1 MLKCLLKKIKMK
13 ITLKL
18 KIHFSFYNNCLLQKF
33 ENYLI
38 AKSLQDLKKR
48 SKGWINRVQM
58 DNSNIHMIYVLLDGV
73 GDLPH
78 PDLDGK
84 TPLEAANT
92 PTLDKIASNGT
103 IGEVISVGKG
113 IAPESD
119 IAVFNM
125 LGYKFEHADYAGR
138 GVIEAIGVGIDFK
151 DGDLAL
157 RGNYS
162 TLDENEV
169 ITDRRAGRHIE
180 KEDADGIAKELEEK
194 IQFSIP
200 DTKIV
205 VAPTIGHRVTV
216 RIRAPSKK
224 LSSRITNTDPAYSNI
239 GGMGVAKAV
248 GDFLKVEKCLPL
260 EDVEDA
266 KITSNLVNEFSEQSI
281 NIMKNSDINKKRKEQ
296 NKKQLSC
303 ILLRDAGNKYP
314 DVPPINEKH
323 EMKFS
328 CIVDMPV
335 ELGISE
341 VLKMKAFEAGGLT
354 DYEEKAKVAAKAME
368 THNAIYVHLKGP
380 DEFGHDGDAIG
391 KMKNIEEID
400 QRFFKTL
407 VENIDSSNVAII
419 ISADHSTP
427 CINKGHS
434 DDPVPVVVSADFIKN
449 DGTTR
454 MTEEQAK
461 KGSIGLL
468 QGAEVVTKSLELIRS
483 QIKPNH

>member
-1 MLKCLLKKIKMK
+1 MQALKEPVKI
-13 ITLKL
+13 
-18 KIHFSFYNNCLLQKF
+18 
-33 ENYLI
+33 E
-38 AKSLQDLKKR
+38 KSK
-48 SKGWINRVQM
+48 SSM
-58 DNSNIHMIYVLLDGV
+58 DNSDVHMVYVLLDGV

-92 PTLDKIASNGT
+92 PTLDKIAKNGS

-125 LGYKFEHADYAGR
+125 LGYKFHHSDYAGR

-157 RGNYS
+157 RGNFS
-162 TLDENEV
+162 TLNDEGV
-169 ITDRRAGRHIE
+169 IIDRRAGRQIE
-180 KEDADGIAKELEEK
+180 REDAQEIAKEIENK
-194 IQFSIP
+194 IKFLQPNSSV
-200 DTKIV
+200 V

-216 RIRAPSKK
+216 RIRSDGVI
-224 LSSRITNTDPAYSNI
+224 LSSEITNTDPAYARVA
-239 GGMGVAKAV
+239 GMGVAKAV
-248 GDFLKVEKCLPL
+248 GDFMRIEKCLPL
-260 EDVEDA
+260 EESESSKSSA
-266 KITSNLVNEFSEQSI
+266 NLVNEFTDQSLK
-281 NIMKNSDINKKRKEQ
+281 IMKESLVNKKRGDANQ
-296 NKKQLSC
+296 KKLSC

-314 DVPPINEKH
+314 NVIPINEKYS
-323 EMKFS
+323 MKFS

-341 VLKMKAFEAGGLT
+341 VLKMQAFEAGGLT
-354 DYEEKAKVAAKAME
+354 DYEEKARVAAKAME
-368 THNAIYVHLKGP
+368 TQNAIYVHLKGP

-407 VENIDSSNVAII
+407 LENIDSSKVAII

-434 DDPVPVVVSADFIKN
+434 DDPVPVLVSGDFIKN

-454 MTEEQAK
+454 MTEDQAK

-468 QGAEVVTKSLELIRS
+468 QGAEVVTTALNLIKS
-483 QIKPNH
+483 QI

>member
-1 MLKCLLKKIKMK
+1 
-13 ITLKL
+13 
-18 KIHFSFYNNCLLQKF
+18 
-33 ENYLI
+33 
-38 AKSLQDLKKR
+38 
-48 SKGWINRVQM
+48 
-58 DNSNIHMIYVLLDGV
+58 MIYVLLDGV

-78 PDLDGK
+78 PDLGGK

-92 PTLDKIASNGT
+92 PTLDKIAKNGV

-125 LGYKFEHADYAGR
+125 LGYKFHHSDYAGR

-157 RGNYS
+157 RGNFS
-162 TLDENEV
+162 TLNEERV
-169 ITDRRAGRHIE
+169 IIDRRAGRQIE
-180 KEDADGIAKELEEK
+180 KEDANGIAKEIEK
-194 IQFSIP
+194 KIKFSYP
-200 DTKIV
+200 NSSVV

-216 RIRAPSKK
+216 RIRTNGMK
-224 LSSRITNTDPAYSNI
+224 LSSEITNTDPAYARVA
-239 GGMGVAKAV
+239 GMGVAKAV
-248 GDFLKVEKCLPL
+248 GDFMKIEKCLPL
-260 EDVEDA
+260 DKEENS
-266 KITSNLVNEFSEQSI
+266 KITADLVNEFTEQSLK
-281 NIMKNSDINKKRKEQ
+281 IMKESEINQKRVDKNKKE
-296 NKKQLSC
+296 LSC

-314 DVPPINEKH
+314 KVIPINEKYS
-323 EMKFS
+323 MKFS

-335 ELGISE
+335 ELGISD
-341 VLKMKAFEAGGLT
+341 VLKMQAFEAGGLT
-354 DYEEKAKVAAKAME
+354 DYEEKARVAAKAME
-368 THNAIYVHLKGP
+368 TQNAIYVHLKGP

-400 QRFFKTL
+400 NRFFKTL
-407 VENIDSSNVAII
+407 LENIDSDKVAIV

-434 DDPVPVVVSADFIKN
+434 DDPVPVVVSGNFIKN

-468 QGAEVVTKSLELIRS
+468 QGADVVNTSLNLIKS
-483 QIKPNH
+483 QI

>member
-1 MLKCLLKKIKMK
+1 
-13 ITLKL
+13 
-18 KIHFSFYNNCLLQKF
+18 
-33 ENYLI
+33 
-38 AKSLQDLKKR
+38 
-48 SKGWINRVQM
+48 
-58 DNSNIHMIYVLLDGV
+58 MIYVLLDGV

-84 TPLEAANT
+84 TPLEAAST

-125 LGYKFEHADYAGR
+125 LGYKFDHTGYVGR
-138 GVIEAIGVGIDFK
+138 GVIEAIGIGIDFK

-162 TLDENEV
+162 TLNEEG
-169 ITDRRAGRHIE
+169 IIIDRRAGRQIE
-180 KEDADGIAKELEEK
+180 KEDADGIAKEIEEK
-194 IQFSIP
+194 IKFSHP
-200 DTKIV
+200 DISV
-205 VAPTIGHRVTV
+205 VVSPTIGHRVTV
-216 RIRAPSKK
+216 RIRANSRK
-224 LSSRITNTDPAYSNI
+224 LSSKITNTDPAYSNI
-239 GGMGVAKAV
+239 GGMGIAKAV
-248 GDFLKVEKCLPL
+248 GDFLKIEKCLPL
-260 EDVEDA
+260 EETEDSKFTA
-266 KITSNLVNEFSEQSI
+266 NLVNRFSEQSI
-281 NIMKNSDINKKRKEQ
+281 NIMKESKINKKRQEQ

-314 DVPPINEKH
+314 DLIPINEKYA
-323 EMKFS
+323 MKFS

-341 VLKMKAFEAGGLT
+341 VLKMKTFEAGGLT
-354 DYEEKAKVAAKAME
+354 DYEEKASVAAKAME
-368 THNAIYVHLKGP
+368 TQNAIYVHLKGP

-400 QRFFKTL
+400 HRFFKTL
-407 VENIDSSNVAII
+407 VENIDSSKVAII

-434 DDPVPVVVSADFIKN
+434 DDPVPILVSGDFIKN

-468 QGAEVVTKSLELIRS
+468 QGAEVVPKALELIKS
-483 QIKPNH
+483 QT

>member
-1 MLKCLLKKIKMK
+1 MQALKESIR
-13 ITLKL
+13 T
-18 KIHFSFYNNCLLQKF
+18 
-33 ENYLI
+33 
-38 AKSLQDLKKR
+38 
-48 SKGWINRVQM
+48 WIDSDIL
-58 DNSNIHMIYVLLDGV
+58 DNSDVHLIYVLLDGV

-92 PTLDKIASNGT
+92 PTLDKIASNGS

-125 LGYKFEHADYAGR
+125 LGYKFNHTEYVGR
-138 GVIEAIGVGIDFK
+138 GVIEAIGIGIDFK

-162 TLDENEV
+162 TLNEEGV
-169 ITDRRAGRHIE
+169 IIDRRAGRHIE
-180 KEDADGIAKELEEK
+180 KEDTCGIAKEIEEK
-194 IQFSIP
+194 IKFSHP
-200 DTKIV
+200 DTSV
-205 VAPTIGHRVTV
+205 VVSPTIGHRVTV
-216 RIRAPSKK
+216 RIRVNSQK
-224 LSSRITNTDPAYSNI
+224 LSARITNTDPAYSNI

-248 GDFLKVEKCLPL
+248 GDFLKIEKCLPL
-260 EDVEDA
+260 EETEDSKFTA
-266 KITSNLVNEFSEQSI
+266 NLVNEFSEQTI
-281 NIMKNSDINKKRKEQ
+281 DIMKESKINKKRQEQ

-314 DVPPINEKH
+314 DVIPINEKYA
-323 EMKFS
+323 MKFS

-341 VLKMKAFEAGGLT
+341 VLKMKTFEAGGLT
-354 DYEEKAKVAAKAME
+354 DYEEKARVAADAMK
-368 THNAIYVHLKGP
+368 TQNAIYVHLKGP

-391 KMKNIEEID
+391 KTKNIEEID

-407 VENIDSSNVAII
+407 VENIDSSKVAII

-434 DDPVPVVVSADFIKN
+434 DDPVPVLVSGDFIKN

-468 QGAEVVTKSLELIRS
+468 QGAEVVPKALELIKS
-483 QIKPNH
+483 QK

>member
-1 MLKCLLKKIKMK
+1 MINSD
-13 ITLKL
+13 
-18 KIHFSFYNNCLLQKF
+18 IH
-33 ENYLI
+33 I
-38 AKSLQDLKKR
+38 
-48 SKGWINRVQM
+48 
-58 DNSNIHMIYVLLDGV
+58 IYVLLDGV

-92 PTLDKIASNGT
+92 PTLDKIASNGV

-125 LGYKFEHADYAGR
+125 LGYKFNHAEYAGR
-138 GVIEAIGVGIDFK
+138 GVIEAIGIGIDFK

-157 RGNYS
+157 RGNFS
-162 TLDENEV
+162 TLNEEDV
-169 ITDRRAGRHIE
+169 IIDRRAGRQIE
-180 KEDADGIAKELEEK
+180 KEDADGIAREIE
-194 IQFSIP
+194 
-200 DTKIV
+200 TKIKFSNPNTSV
-205 VAPTIGHRVTV
+205 VVSPTIGHRVTV
-216 RIRAPSKK
+216 RIRTDSQK
-224 LSSRITNTDPAYSNI
+224 LSSKITNTDPAYSNI

-248 GDFLKVEKCLPL
+248 GDFLKIEKCLPA
-260 EDVEDA
+260 DDTNDSKFTA
-266 KITSNLVNEFSEQSI
+266 NLVNEFSEQAI
-281 NIMKNSDINKKRKEQ
+281 KIMKESVINKKRKEQ

-323 EMKFS
+323 AMQFS

-354 DYEEKAKVAAKAME
+354 DYEEKARVAAKAME
-368 THNAIYVHLKGP
+368 TQNSIYVHLKGP

-407 VENIDSSNVAII
+407 IENIDSNKVAIV

-434 DDPVPVVVSADFIKN
+434 DDPVPVVVSSNFIKN

-468 QGAEVVTKSLELIRS
+468 QGAEVISKSIEIIKS
-483 QIKPNH
+483 QI

>member
-1 MLKCLLKKIKMK
+1 
-13 ITLKL
+13 
-18 KIHFSFYNNCLLQKF
+18 
-33 ENYLI
+33 
-38 AKSLQDLKKR
+38 
-48 SKGWINRVQM
+48 M
-58 DNSNIHMIYVLLDGV
+58 DNSDVHLIYVLLDGV

-125 LGYKFEHADYAGR
+125 LGYSFEHADYAGR
-138 GVIEAIGVGIDFK
+138 GVIEAIGVGVDFK

-162 TLDENEV
+162 TLNEEEI
-169 ITDRRAGRHIE
+169 ITDRRAGRQIE

-194 IQFSIP
+194 IKFSIP
-200 DTKIV
+200 GTKIV

-216 RIRAPSKK
+216 RIRTPNQK

-239 GGMGVAKAV
+239 GGMGVAKSV
-248 GDFLKVEKCLPL
+248 GDFLKIEKCLPL
-260 EDVEDA
+260 EDVEGA
-266 KITSNLVNEFSEQSI
+266 ELTSNLVNEFSEQSI
-281 NIMKNSDINKKRKEQ
+281 KIMRNSEINKKRQVQ

-323 EMKFS
+323 GMKFS

-368 THNAIYVHLKGP
+368 TQNAIYVHLKGP

-407 VENIDSSNVAII
+407 VENIDSSKVAII

-454 MTEEQAK
+454 MTEQQAK

-468 QGAEVVTKSLELIRS
+468 QGAEVVAKSLELIRS

>member
-1 MLKCLLKKIKMK
+1 
-13 ITLKL
+13 
-18 KIHFSFYNNCLLQKF
+18 
-33 ENYLI
+33 
-38 AKSLQDLKKR
+38 
-48 SKGWINRVQM
+48 M
-58 DNSNIHMIYVLLDGV
+58 DNSKVHMIYVLLDGV

-78 PDLDGK
+78 PNLNGK

-92 PTLDKIASNGT
+92 PTLDKIASNGV

-125 LGYKFEHADYAGR
+125 LGYKFEHVDYAGR

-162 TLDENEV
+162 TLNEEEI

-194 IQFSIP
+194 IKFSDP

-216 RIRAPSKK
+216 RIRTPSKK
-224 LSSRITNTDPAYSNI
+224 LSSKITNTDPAYSNI

-248 GDFLKVEKCLPL
+248 GDFLKIEKCLPL
-260 EDVEDA
+260 EDVENSKFTA
-266 KITSNLVNEFSEQSI
+266 NLVNEFSEQSI
-281 NIMKNSDINKKRKEQ
+281 KIMKESKINKKRKEE

-314 DVPPINEKH
+314 DVSPINEKH
-323 EMKFS
+323 KMKFS

-354 DYEEKAKVAAKAME
+354 DYEEKARVAANAME
-368 THNAIYVHLKGP
+368 TQNAIYVHLKGP

-407 VENIDSSNVAII
+407 VENIDSSKVAII

-434 DDPVPVVVSADFIKN
+434 DDPVPVIVSADFIKN

-483 QIKPNH
+483 QIKLNH